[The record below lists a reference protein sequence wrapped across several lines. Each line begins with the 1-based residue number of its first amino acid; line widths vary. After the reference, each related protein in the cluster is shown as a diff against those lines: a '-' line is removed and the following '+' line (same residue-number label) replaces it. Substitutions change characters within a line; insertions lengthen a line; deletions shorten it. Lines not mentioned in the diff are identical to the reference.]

1 MLAATLPATSGKSSY
16 WMVQSG
22 HFVWR
27 HPQGV
32 GGELDINRILGEDE
46 RGFVLEE
53 MDGRHTRF
61 DRLDAH
67 PSTRCDRDR
76 PTTP

>member
-1 MLAATLPATSGKSSY
+1 
-16 WMVQSG
+16 
-22 HFVWR
+22 
-27 HPQGV
+27 V